1 MNRST
6 SKWQI
11 PGFLGLAKLA
21 AGLSVFVLLLS
32 ALSSAQSTGTVTGTV
47 TDQSGAVVAKAKVTL
62 INEDTKDNRE
72 TVSNDSGYF
81 AFPSILP
88 GIYTL
93 KVSAANF
100 KSLERKNVFVRPG
113 DVRDVRDITLQV
125 GTSSDII
132 EVTGVADEISPS
144 DSGEHSITLTA
155 KTIANLSLEG
165 RDATELIKTL
175 PGFAVFNGTGTPN
188 NVSQDFGV
196 VSPTS
201 GAVGQGYVGNGAA
214 YRGGTDLTSDGAHI
228 LDNGCNCG
236 ATQTVNGDM
245 VSEVKVQTSNFGAD
259 SAKGPVVVNVSGKSG
274 TQTYHGEVWMH
285 ARDGSLNATDWN
297 LAHQI
302 AEQGPNGLLTPP
314 TGRFL
319 YPGGSVSGPVPH
331 TNKKVVFYAGF
342 EYYYQ
347 NQFPYQSGL
356 LEDVVPT
363 LSMRAGDFSTA
374 GTLGTPGDNAALC
387 SSGNNG
393 GNTMCQY
400 LGANLSYYPALT
412 PGAAAPINGYTT
424 PLPVDPGM
432 AAILSQVPAPNANP
446 TTDGG
451 FNLLVPEYVN
461 QNAFTLHPRV
471 DYNLS
476 ENTKLY
482 VTYNMQRETDAS
494 PIHLWWTPPNS
505 IPFPGGMSSKDNSET
520 ISGHLVKII
529 NPTLTN
535 DLSAAL
541 GYINYPLMRNSNTA
555 WDATANNYPYKTL
568 FGNPTSGTYTPTNS
582 NMMPDISNGYWVTGV
597 PFMDQP
603 DIFENGGSFA
613 WKKYNISGEDTIT
626 KVYKTHSIKI
636 GGYLEKSVNDQGAF
650 TAINGE
656 QSFVPYLGAGGLN
669 SSNQPI
675 AGNCATNP
683 LQGNTGIA
691 GTNPWLHCGSNNQ
704 IANFVMGVG
713 NFSQVNRSALDSLWY
728 PTVSGY
734 IQDDWKATR
743 RLTLNLGLRVDHLGA
758 WQPFTDAGV
767 ASWTGNLSGSGPNP
781 NLPGIS
787 WAGFD
792 STIPLS
798 GRNFQTLTWQ
808 PRFGLAYDL
817 RGTGK
822 TILRGGWGAYG
833 YRDQWNDYA
842 GPADLAQGIVTFNS
856 PVSVTL
862 AQMNAANGQ
871 GAGGVSS
878 SATAVEF
885 FDKYQPVSRNW
896 NLTISQQLPFS
907 SLFEIAYIGSDTIHE
922 VVRAGPENVNEVAPG
937 AWFAPAVNNCP
948 APCEVVT
955 NSQAAI
961 HAYTYGQTPYGSNA
975 INLVRHDAKADY
987 NGLQAVF
994 ARQKGRFT
1002 FNANYTWSKA
1012 LGTQG
1017 QGGGAGSG
1025 EPPDNYNLAN
1035 DYGVLST
1042 DRSHI
1047 INTSYV
1053 FQTGNPM
1060 KGAMGYV
1067 VNGWNLSGIT
1077 VWQSGQ
1083 DLTQISNSNLG
1094 FNVSNNVFQ
1103 NTPGGGTDG
1112 YAGIG
1117 NTNWL
1122 GSSSASL
1129 QPVVLCNPNSG
1140 LKAHEY
1146 FNPNCFGISAPG
1158 VQGENQLPY
1167 MHGPAFFNSDLAI
1180 FKVFKIN
1187 ERQNVEFRFSGFNF
1201 LNHPLESFQNN
1212 GDMKV
1217 TLTNTSVCGN
1227 TVALPDPRCLG
1238 PTPPNT
1244 NRIPFQTGYA
1254 YANTFV
1260 NTSQSGLSGNYQ
1272 LTGSNTVPGYASTKF
1287 GHRVLELSA
1296 KWSF

>member
-32 ALSSAQSTGTVTGTV
+32 ALSSAQSTGQVTGTV
-47 TDQSGAVVAKAKVTL
+47 TDQSGAVVPKAKVTL
-62 INEDTKDNRE
+62 VNEDTKDNRE
-72 TVSNDSGYF
+72 TLTNDSGYF

-93 KVSAANF
+93 KISAANF
-100 KSLERKNVFVRPG
+100 RSLERKNVFVRPG
-113 DVRDVRDITLQV
+113 DIRDVRDLALTV
-125 GTSSDII
+125 GVTGDVI
-132 EVTGVADEISPS
+132 EVTGVEDEISPS

-155 KTIANLSLEG
+155 KTIENLSLEG

-274 TQTYHGEVWMH
+274 TQTFHGEVWMH
-285 ARDGSLNATDWN
+285 ARDGSLNAVDWN
-297 LAHQI
+297 LHHQI
-302 AEQGPNGLLTPP
+302 AEQGPNGLITPP

-319 YPGGSVSGPVPH
+319 YPGGSVSGPVPK

-347 NQFPYQSGL
+347 NQFPGPDNGL

-363 LSMRAGDFSTA
+363 LSMRAGDFSTN

-387 SSGNNG
+387 SATSGGNAN
-393 GNTMCQY
+393 NTMCQY
-400 LGANLSYYPALT
+400 LGTGLT
-412 PGAAAPINGYTT
+412 YVPTLGAAPITGYTT
-424 PLPVDPGM
+424 PLTVDPGA
-432 AAILSQVPAPNANP
+432 AAILNSVPAPNANP

-461 QNAFTLHPRV
+461 QNAFTFHPRV
-471 DYNLS
+471 DYNIS

-482 VTYNMQRETDAS
+482 VTYNTQRESDAS
-494 PIHLWWTPPNS
+494 PVHLWWTPPNS

-520 ISGHLVKII
+520 LSGHMVKII

-541 GYINYPLMRNSNTA
+541 GYINYPLMRDSKTG

-568 FGNPTSGTYTPTNS
+568 FGNPTSGTYTNTNS
-582 NMMPDISNGYWVTGV
+582 NMMPDISNGYWVTGI

-613 WKKYNISGEDTIT
+613 WKKWNFSGEDTIT
-626 KVYKTHSIKI
+626 KVYRTHSIKI
-636 GGYLEKSVNDQGAF
+636 GGYLEKSTNDQGAF

-656 QSFVPYLGAGGLN
+656 QSYQPYLGGA
-669 SSNQPI
+669 
-675 AGNCATNP
+675 NCATNP
-683 LQGNTGIA
+683 LKPSDNTI
-691 GTNPWLHCGSNNQ
+691 TDPNYNPSLNCGANNQ
-704 IANFVMGVG
+704 IANFIMGVG
-713 NFSQVNRSALDSLWY
+713 NFTQVNRSALDSLWY

-743 RLTLNLGLRVDHLGA
+743 RLTLNLGLRADHLGS
-758 WQPFTDAGV
+758 WQPMTDAGV
-767 ASWTGNLSGSGPNP
+767 ATWTGNFSGSGPNP
-781 NLPGIS
+781 NLPGIT

-792 STIPLS
+792 STVPLS
-798 GRNFQTLTWQ
+798 GRNFQTITWQ

-856 PVSVTL
+856 PSAVTL
-862 AQMNAANGQ
+862 AQMNNTFGQ
-871 GAGGVSS
+871 AAGGVSS
-878 SATAVEF
+878 SATAVELN
-885 FDKYQPVSRNW
+885 DKYQPVSRNW

-907 SLFEIAYIGSDTIHE
+907 SLLEVAYIGSDTIHE
-922 VVRAGPENVNEVAPG
+922 VVRAGPENVNEVPFG
-937 AWFAPAVNNCP
+937 AWFGAAVDNCA
-948 APCEVVT
+948 APCNTSSV
-955 NSQAAI
+955 SGSAANI
-961 HAYTYGQTPYGSNA
+961 HAYTYGLTPYAQNA
-975 INLVRHDAKADY
+975 INLVRHGAKADY

-1025 EPPDNYNLAN
+1025 EPPDNYNLTH

-1060 KGAMGYV
+1060 KGMMGYV

-1077 VWQSGQ
+1077 VWQAGQ
-1083 DLTQISNSNLG
+1083 DLTQISSSNLG
-1094 FNVSNNVFQ
+1094 FNVNDNILQNV
-1103 NTPGGGTDG
+1103 PGGGTTG
-1112 YAGIG
+1112 AAGL
-1117 NTNWL
+1117 NSSNWL
-1122 GSSSASL
+1122 GTPSTTL
-1129 QPVVLCNPNSG
+1129 QPVVICNPTAG

-1146 FNPNCFGISAPG
+1146 FNPSCFGLSAPG
-1158 VQGENQLPY
+1158 TNGNYQLPY

-1212 GDMKV
+1212 GDMTV
-1217 TLTNTSVCGN
+1217 TLHNTSVASGTAFANTFTNTSQA
-1227 TVALPDPRCLG
+1227 ALNG
-1238 PTPPNT
+1238 T
-1244 NRIPFQTGYA
+1244 
-1254 YANTFV
+1254 
-1260 NTSQSGLSGNYQ
+1260 YQ
-1272 LTGSNTVPGYASTKF
+1272 ITGSNTIPGYASTKF